1 MSLERYA
8 LKRFLE
14 IIPVFFIVLFIVFLM
29 LHFIPGDPAK
39 NILGIMAT
47 PERLEQL
54 RETLGLNEPVHKQ
67 FYRFIGRLV
76 HGDLGRSIRYMAPIT
91 TLIFSRLKVT
101 LSLVLMSAVICIIF
115 SLPISL
121 YAAKKHGKLPD
132 YAVGV
137 SSLLIFSM
145 PEFWTGLLFLNIFAL
160 KFGWFPTGGWGS
172 GVLNNIYHLFLPSL
186 ILSLFLTALVT
197 RTLRSDMLE
206 VLQKEYIR
214 LARTYGFSEVRI
226 YTKYALKNALLPTI
240 TVIGLNL
247 GWLLGSSVVI
257 ETVFSLP
264 GIGAMLLDAVIV
276 RDYPLIQGISL
287 VFALAIMLNNY
298 IVDILYGIIDP
309 RIYRE

>member
-1 MSLERYA
+1 MSLGKYA
-8 LKRFLE
+8 LKRFVE
-14 IIPVFFIVLFIVFLM
+14 IIPVFFIVLLIIFLM
-29 LHFIPGDPAK
+29 LHLIPGDPAK

-54 RETLGLNEPVHKQ
+54 QETLGLNEPIHKQ
-67 FYRFIGRLV
+67 FYRFIGRLML
-76 HGDLGRSIRYMAPIT
+76 GDLGRSIRYMAPVNM
-91 TLIFSRLKVT
+91 LIFSRLKVT
-101 LSLVLMSAVICIIF
+101 LSLVFMAGVICIIF

-132 YAVGV
+132 YSIGI
-137 SSLLIFSM
+137 SSLFVFSM

-160 KFGWFPTGGWGS
+160 KLGWFPTGGWGT
-172 GVLNNIYHLFLPSL
+172 GLLDHLYHLTMPSL
-186 ILSLFLTALVT
+186 ILGLFLTALVT

-214 LARTYGFSEVRI
+214 LARTYGFSDFKI

-264 GIGAMLLDAVIV
+264 GIGAMLLDSVIV

-287 VFALAIMLNNY
+287 IFASAILLNNY
-298 IVDILYGIIDP
+298 VVDIIYGFIDP
-309 RIYRE
+309 RIYRT